1 MGLGLV
7 KKEQRLFELRCILE
21 HASCASSAKVSVDR
35 SLSKIPPPREKQL
48 WMFSVNGQAWICLD
62 WHLIFE
68 SKYEVMDNLW
78 SAFSLILLSCIWQML
93 LYKCIYQ
100 SYQFLLSL
108 GIEYLTLALACST
121 ILATG
126 TNSYTLSPYSTL
138 FSCILWSPI
147 FYSFSVS
154 IFLLHIFLLFLILLC
169 LVVLLRSTSMSFIS
183 SMAPFV
189 RSRQRPQTSG

>member
-1 MGLGLV
+1 MDVFSKWASLDMFRLALDSWEQVWGYGQSLV
-7 KKEQRLFELRCILE
+7 GILP
-21 HASCASSAKVSVDR
+21 HSTF
-35 SLSKIPPPREKQL
+35 
-48 WMFSVNGQAWICLD
+48 M
-62 WHLIFE
+62 HLA
-68 SKYEVMDNLW
+68 D
-78 SAFSLILLSCIWQML
+78 AFIQMHL
-93 LYKCIYQ
+93 

-154 IFLLHIFLLFLILLC
+154 IFLLHTFLLFLILLC
-169 LVVLLRSTSMSFIS
+169 LVVRDR
-183 SMAPFV
+183 APMV
-189 RSRQRPQTSG
+189 RGPYWICSVYYYYYYYYY